1 MGRPALDQPIL
12 IAAFEGWN
20 DAGDAASA
28 AVDHLVTEWGAA
40 PFAQVDP
47 EEFYDFTTIRPEVRI
62 LDGDARQVVWPSNRF
77 SWALPAGAPGVI
89 LLRGIEPQLRWRTF
103 CDEILAVAT
112 DLGTRLVLTV
122 GSLLADVAHTRA
134 TPVYGTAYERS
145 VIDALAFEPS
155 RYEGPT
161 GIVGVLHDR
170 CATLGINSASLWAAV
185 PSYVAAAPSPKA
197 SLALVERIG
206 RMLGTPIPTEELRT
220 AAADYEV
227 QLNELVAEDDDTMAY
242 VRHLEETFDRDQ
254 LAGTSA
260 TDFVAEVERFLRDQ

>member
-1 MGRPALDQPIL
+1 M

-28 AVDHLVTEWGAA
+28 ALDHLVVQWGAVE
-40 PFAQVDP
+40 FAAVDP
-47 EEFYDFTTIRPEVRI
+47 EEFYDFTTLRPEVRI
-62 LDGDARQVVWPSNRF
+62 DDGDIRQVLWPCNRF
-77 SWALPAGAPGVI
+77 SWALPVGAPGVI

-103 CDEILAVAT
+103 CDEILDVAASL
-112 DLGTRLVLTV
+112 DARLVLTL
-122 GSLLADVAHTRA
+122 GALLADVAHTRP

-145 VIDALAFEPS
+145 VIDALNLEPS

-170 CATLGINSASLWAAV
+170 CRTRGINSASLWAAV

-206 RMLGTPIPTEELRT
+206 RMLATPIPTEELRR
-220 AAADYEV
+220 AAEDYDS
-227 QLNELVAEDDDTMAY
+227 QLSSLVAEDDDTASY
-242 VRHLEETFDRDQ
+242 VRHLEETHDRDQ
-254 LAGTSA
+254 LAGSSA
-260 TDFVAEVERFLRDQ
+260 TDFVAEVERFLRDH